1 MNFQRRQLHYYYFAA
16 TAKYNDDH
24 FSALTEDGV
33 VPKQQLFGHASDPWE
48 GDIDERLQLE
58 EEQRDADDHM
68 EKYRNVLGMTSDGWV
83 PTERYSE
90 AKRMSEKFKTDA
102 ILLVESEEDAAQIQ
116 RHWLFDDFDE
126 DE

>member
-1 MNFQRRQLHYYYFAA
+1 MLCASKDAVCPLHY
-16 TAKYNDDH
+16 
-24 FSALTEDGV
+24 SPEEV
-33 VPKQQLFGHASDPWE
+33 
-48 GDIDERLQLE
+48 DERLQLE